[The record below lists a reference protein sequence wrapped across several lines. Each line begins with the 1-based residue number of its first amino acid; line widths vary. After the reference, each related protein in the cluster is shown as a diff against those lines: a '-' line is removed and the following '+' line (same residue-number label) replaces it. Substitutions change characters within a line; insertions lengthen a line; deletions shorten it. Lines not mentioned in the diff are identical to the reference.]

1 MQRGRR
7 NTEHDTIK
15 EWVGETLI
23 VQSWSSSSSLQS
35 PLPSFFDLN
44 ANPRKCSTNL
54 PLEALRSSPYS
65 LSVRTSSALQ
75 NGLLFIG
82 ECMKNRVTNSAS
94 SAAPGS
100 DRTAQGRHSGAR
112 TRQLILEGFCLSLG
126 GDTSGA
132 AATLW
137 SLLGAGATIW
147 RVLAQTFWMVFVVG
161 ASWRHASLLGANA
174 LDGFCSLSLGRHPG
188 ASWRQHLFTSSYFVC
203 LASSVRV
210 WSRSCLFKI
219 IWEACRGEYKITIH
233 LMQKYNKMLKNKHRS
248 S

>member
-54 PLEALRSSPYS
+54 SLEALRSSPYS

-147 RVLAQTFWMVFVVG
+147 RVLAQTFWMVFCSWRFLATCV
-161 ASWRHASLLGANA
+161 ASWRKCSGRLLFLVAGAPPWRFLAPTPLYFFLLCVPCFFCQSLI
-174 LDGFCSLSLGRHPG
+174 
-188 ASWRQHLFTSSYFVC
+188 
-203 LASSVRV
+203 SV
-210 WSRSCLFKI
+210 LP
-219 IWEACRGEYKITIH
+219 
-233 LMQKYNKMLKNKHRS
+233 L
-248 S
+248 